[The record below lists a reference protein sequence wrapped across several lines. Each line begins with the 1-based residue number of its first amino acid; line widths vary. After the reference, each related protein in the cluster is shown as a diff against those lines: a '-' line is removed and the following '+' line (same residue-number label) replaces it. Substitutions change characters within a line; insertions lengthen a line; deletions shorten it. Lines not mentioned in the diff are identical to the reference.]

1 MSKAQIN
8 KAKTALQRMENAVKD
23 SSKRINTATIKLKKC
38 KKNIKAH
45 ITKLKEVKEALIKNK
60 ISTNMM
66 VKEGYIQDVDE
77 YTEHVNALFNS
88 LIRSADNILQD

>member
-1 MSKAQIN
+1 MN
-8 KAKTALQRMENAVKD
+8 V
-23 SSKRINTATIKLKKC
+23 
-38 KKNIKAH
+38 
-45 ITKLKEVKEALIKNK
+45 TKLKEVKEALIKNK

>member
-1 MSKAQIN
+1 MLSYRSCTLN
-8 KAKTALQRMENAVKD
+8 KDTVQMWKG
-23 SSKRINTATIKLKKC
+23 TIK
-38 KKNIKAH
+38 
-45 ITKLKEVKEALIKNK
+45 KEALIKNK